1 MKLVQLS
8 ALEFV
13 DYAKASP
20 MSSFYHTKEY
30 ALFMEDNNYDYDFLG
45 IKDSFGNIL
54 GATLIAIKK
63 IDNKYSYG
71 YAPNGFIIDYKD
83 RLLVKDFAN
92 AINSYYKKKH
102 LLFIKINPN
111 IIVSNYNKEEHKFI
125 LNNQTISKELIK
137 NGFQELK
144 DNKYFEAMI
153 PKYHPEVDLK
163 NFTYKSLEK
172 NVRNKIRK
180 SYRKGLSIEKVDI
193 SKLEDIYPLIK
204 NKTKKSLDYYK
215 SLYHA
220 FDSSKMI
227 DVFRVKI
234 NFEEYLINS
243 KSKYEQLLKTNI
255 ELNNIVRYNHNEKA
269 IRRKMQSDIEL
280 NDIKNDVIKA
290 TNGLKDNKIKTIG
303 CAITIKYKNKVYI
316 YVSGYDK
323 TYKDS
328 NPNDFLYYKLIEY
341 YKYNYDYIDLNG
353 FSGDLSDDN
362 PYSGLNNFKLG
373 FNPEIYETIGEYDI
387 IFHKL
392 AYNKY
397 AGNGTLSKIFKNAG

>member
-45 IKDSFGNIL
+45 VKDSFGNIL

-92 AINSYYKKKH
+92 AINNYYKKKH

-111 IIVSNYNKEEHKFI
+111 IIISNYNKEEHKFI
-125 LNNQTISKELIK
+125 LNNQTISKELRK

-243 KSKYEQLLKTNI
+243 KSKYEQLLKTNT

-269 IRRKMQSDIEL
+269 IRRKMQS
-280 NDIKNDVIKA
+280 
-290 TNGLKDNKIKTIG
+290 
-303 CAITIKYKNKVYI
+303 
-316 YVSGYDK
+316 
-323 TYKDS
+323 
-328 NPNDFLYYKLIEY
+328 DFLYYKLIEY